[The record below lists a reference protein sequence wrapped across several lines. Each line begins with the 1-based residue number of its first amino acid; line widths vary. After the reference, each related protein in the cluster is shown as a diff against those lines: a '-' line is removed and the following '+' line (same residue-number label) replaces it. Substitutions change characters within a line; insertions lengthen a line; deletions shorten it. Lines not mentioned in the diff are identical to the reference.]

1 MIETVSSGAC
11 LPSFITQTR
20 VTRGDYLRDMRTLVW
35 VAFFFTIFFVSLEGV
50 EVYNSGLWEY
60 ATNMWNLMDW
70 LNFIV
75 FFMVFRFHTV
85 TYRYLPLHNLMDWV
99 SSSSLWSSAR
109 CSRSSTR
116 STSASALSSARP
128 LATRTTG
135 RSGNGR

>member
-1 MIETVSSGAC
+1 VIETVSSGAC

-85 TYRYLPLHNLMDWV
+85 TYRYIPLHTV
-99 SSSSLWSSAR
+99 TYR
-109 CSRSSTR
+109 YIT
-116 STSASALSSARP
+116 
-128 LATRTTG
+128 
-135 RSGNGR
+135 